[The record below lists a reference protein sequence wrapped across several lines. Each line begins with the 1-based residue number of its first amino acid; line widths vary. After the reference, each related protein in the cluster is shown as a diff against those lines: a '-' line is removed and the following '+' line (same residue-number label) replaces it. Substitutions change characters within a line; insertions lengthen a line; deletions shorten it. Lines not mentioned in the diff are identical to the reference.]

1 MGHAVRRLAGW
12 ACALEL
18 ADIPETVRHAAGNAL
33 VDTVAVAIAG
43 SRTAVATRARRIAHA
58 AYGGGQASLLG
69 AEETLNAPGAAL
81 ANGAA
86 AHALD
91 FDDNCY
97 AGFVHG
103 SAVIMPAVLATAEAE
118 GASGA
123 DLLTAFVAGCEAEFA
138 AGAAATAT
146 LYEKGWW
153 TTGVLGPV
161 GASIAAAHV
170 LGLNAEMTACALG
183 LAVAGTGGS
192 KACFGTDGKPVLCGR
207 AAESGVVAALMA
219 GAGVTGP
226 WNAFE
231 DSRGFAA
238 LFNGGI
244 FDADAFEML
253 GSGWRILDP
262 GIDIK
267 RVPVC
272 LSAHAALDAVM
283 DLMAEHR
290 IAAEEIG
297 RVVCDVGPIVTANLV
312 YNDPSTP
319 QQAQFS
325 MPFVIGCMLVHGDVG
340 LAQIAPESLAD
351 SRVRAAM
358 RLVEMVTTARW
369 DACSE
374 EARRYPEGAFVTVET
389 RDGRSWTR
397 FNGFARGTRAR
408 PLSNDEIGRKFMS
421 CVEPVLGGPAAEALL
436 TRLRRVET
444 LPDARYVLRQPA

>member
-161 GASIAAAHV
+161 GASIAAA
-170 LGLNAEMTACALG
+170 
-183 LAVAGTGGS
+183 
-192 KACFGTDGKPVLCGR
+192 
-207 AAESGVVAALMA
+207 
-219 GAGVTGP
+219 
-226 WNAFE
+226 
-231 DSRGFAA
+231 
-238 LFNGGI
+238 
-244 FDADAFEML
+244 
-253 GSGWRILDP
+253 
-262 GIDIK
+262 
-267 RVPVC
+267 
-272 LSAHAALDAVM
+272 
-283 DLMAEHR
+283 
-290 IAAEEIG
+290 
-297 RVVCDVGPIVTANLV
+297 
-312 YNDPSTP
+312 
-319 QQAQFS
+319 
-325 MPFVIGCMLVHGDVG
+325 
-340 LAQIAPESLAD
+340 
-351 SRVRAAM
+351 
-358 RLVEMVTTARW
+358 
-369 DACSE
+369 
-374 EARRYPEGAFVTVET
+374 
-389 RDGRSWTR
+389 
-397 FNGFARGTRAR
+397 
-408 PLSNDEIGRKFMS
+408 
-421 CVEPVLGGPAAEALL
+421 
-436 TRLRRVET
+436 
-444 LPDARYVLRQPA
+444 

>member
-1 MGHAVRRLAGW
+1 MTHAVRRLAGW
-12 ACALEL
+12 ACALDL

-43 SRTAVATRARRIAHA
+43 SRTAVATRARRIARA

-69 AEETLNAPGAAL
+69 TDETLNAPGAAL

-170 LGLNAEMTACALG
+170 LGLDAELTACALG
-183 LAVAGTGGS
+183 LAVAGTGGL

-244 FDADAFEML
+244 FDADALEML

-297 RVVCDVGPIVTANLV
+297 RVVCDVGPIVTAN
-312 YNDPSTP
+312 
-319 QQAQFS
+319 
-325 MPFVIGCMLVHGDVG
+325 
-340 LAQIAPESLAD
+340 
-351 SRVRAAM
+351 SRLRRPVDAAAGSVQHALRD
-358 RLVEMVTTARW
+358 RLHAR
-369 DACSE
+369 
-374 EARRYPEGAFVTVET
+374 ARRCGTGADRAGKLGGSPSPRRHEAG
-389 RDGRSWTR
+389 RDGHDGALERLLR
-397 FNGFARGTRAR
+397 
-408 PLSNDEIGRKFMS
+408 
-421 CVEPVLGGPAAEALL
+421 GGPALPRGRL
-436 TRLRRVET
+436 CHDRDQGWTFVDPLQRLRPRDPCAT
-444 LPDARYVLRQPA
+444 ALGR